1 MGSSR
6 KGKVLV
12 VDFFVAVY
20 LERSRVFFSFKS
32 AKILMSADRI
42 SVFSSEAIFSA
53 YCGGFCGHPLLMTY
67 EIGIAICFQ
76 LAVLL

>member
-1 MGSSR
+1 
-6 KGKVLV
+6 
-12 VDFFVAVY
+12 
-20 LERSRVFFSFKS
+20 
-32 AKILMSADRI
+32 MSADRI